1 MTTLDFVLR
10 MFAGESGN
18 LLVGSLIVST
28 VRGLEFNIPSVS
40 NIIVSKDSSS
50 KALHEF
56 VTVKTKSFELSI
68 FVFPRHHPCGLQQVG
83 FAST

>member
-10 MFAGESGN
+10 MFAGEIGN

-50 KALHEF
+50 KAL
-56 VTVKTKSFELSI
+56 
-68 FVFPRHHPCGLQQVG
+68 P
-83 FAST
+83 